1 MPYFIYIL
9 RSSSNK
15 LYVGQTN
22 NINSRVEQHINKDW
36 KAAKFTKDN
45 NGFKLVYFEEFQTR
59 IEAMRRETQLKNWS
73 RAKKEALISGD
84 KLSLKN
90 LSKRHKS

>member
-1 MPYFIYIL
+1 MSFFVYIL
-9 RSSSNK
+9 RNTSNK
-15 LYVGQTN
+15 LYIGQTN
-22 NINSRVEQHINKDW
+22 NINSRIEQHISKDS

-45 NGFKLVYFEEFQTR
+45 DDFKLIYSEEYPTR
-59 IEAMRRETQLKNWS
+59 TEAMHREAQLKNWS
-73 RAKKEALISGD
+73 RAKKEALIRGD